1 MAVHVA
7 RREKQLG
14 ALETR
19 LSSWLW
25 SSRTTRGL
33 QDARPP
39 PTPPTPTRT
48 STLRLAPLSMRDTEF
63 RASELPAVP
72 SPARPTS
79 GHLGVM
85 QGLRRSAPSEVPDL
99 WLRASRETAVSTQGP
114 WQHMAALAADSV
126 GCLSSS
132 NDSLEPKRT
141 LPEVRVRRMR
151 DLRRGRSCTSS
162 LGEAGLR
169 VKTASSFGVAGGHAA
184 ARSCV
189 DVVAPTAGT
198 RPILKRCDSVPATG
212 TSKADEEA
220 AAVAKTRAIES
231 LHRFFSEEM
240 AKGDQ
245 DPSGAAASALLRLGA
260 VPRSAGRL

>member
-1 MAVHVA
+1 MAVAVV

-14 ALETR
+14 ALEAR

-25 SSRTTRGL
+25 SSQTSRGL

-48 STLRLAPLSMRDTEF
+48 STLRLAPLSMRETEF

-79 GHLGVM
+79 GHVGVM
-85 QGLRRSAPSEVPDL
+85 QSLRRSAPSEASDW

-114 WQHMAALAADSV
+114 WQHMAALARDDDGSV
-126 GCLSSS
+126 SSS
-132 NDSLEPKRT
+132 IGSIEPKRT

-162 LGEAGLR
+162 FGEAGLR
-169 VKTASSFGVAGGHAA
+169 VKTASSLGVAGGHAV
-184 ARSCV
+184 ARSCA
-189 DVVAPTAGT
+189 DVVAPTADT
-198 RPILKRCDSVPATG
+198 RPLLKRSDSVPATG
-212 TSKADEEA
+212 TSKADDEA

-240 AKGDQ
+240 AKGGK

-260 VPRSAGRL
+260 VPIAERL